1 MGKTAVL
8 EEYSTVFVETGSNWF
23 KIIEAEQS
31 AKGLCVSK
39 ICLERFEDIGSGLSQ
54 SIAAAFKK
62 HKFSNIPVI
71 SCVPRQMVNI
81 RMLELPSMDPDEI
94 SDMVGFQA
102 GKQTPYSKDEVA
114 FDYKMLESDR
124 DGYTRVLLA
133 IVQRSVLRQRYS
145 LLEEA
150 GIEVARMSVSSEGVL
165 NWYEQAAKGEQQA
178 PGASVLVDIDSTY
191 SDFMVI
197 LRGAPV
203 YTRSILIGADQL
215 RANFDSMKDEFLL
228 EIKRSL
234 DVCRGEY
241 SDMDIGGMLL
251 TGAAANI
258 AGLSDF
264 IAGNL
269 SFSVRNRDC
278 LHDVQ
283 KMPAQPSM
291 SQYPTVS
298 LTPLIGMAFAVERLE
313 FNLVPDSVKL
323 RKELVEKARNLTAFG
338 ILVMFLMICAST
350 LIVAKLFY
358 KEARLKALTQLVVDT
373 DAPARE
379 VKRQMEI
386 IKVVKKRSEPEFA
399 MINIISEIH
408 LCVPAGTFLE
418 EIDIN
423 VGSAT
428 VRLIGS
434 SEERTDVRVLVG
446 NLEKSNLFISA
457 KSGPTTQ
464 DSKTNRFV
472 FDVTCLLE
480 KKNDA

>member
-8 EEYSTVFVETGSNWF
+8 GEYSTVFVETGSNWF
-23 KIIEAEQS
+23 KIIEAEQL

-191 SDFMVI
+191 WLYLQGHRMARQLPDLVQQMRVLPQVRLQSDS
-197 LRGAPV
+197 R
-203 YTRSILIGADQL
+203 
-215 RANFDSMKDEFLL
+215 
-228 EIKRSL
+228 
-234 DVCRGEY
+234 
-241 SDMDIGGMLL
+241 
-251 TGAAANI
+251 
-258 AGLSDF
+258 
-264 IAGNL
+264 
-269 SFSVRNRDC
+269 RD
-278 LHDVQ
+278 
-283 KMPAQPSM
+283 P
-291 SQYPTVS
+291 
-298 LTPLIGMAFAVERLE
+298 R
-313 FNLVPDSVKL
+313 
-323 RKELVEKARNLTAFG
+323 
-338 ILVMFLMICAST
+338 AST
-350 LIVAKLFY
+350 LPPTPWEPAHSLGIDG
-358 KEARLKALTQLVVDT
+358 ARLSHTYILQWFVAPCAIALEATKLGCRHGKCSPTLVHNSKSS
-373 DAPARE
+373 R
-379 VKRQMEI
+379 RF
-386 IKVVKKRSEPEFA
+386 RFA
-399 MINIISEIH
+399 
-408 LCVPAGTFLE
+408 
-418 EIDIN
+418 
-423 VGSAT
+423 
-428 VRLIGS
+428 
-434 SEERTDVRVLVG
+434 
-446 NLEKSNLFISA
+446 
-457 KSGPTTQ
+457 
-464 DSKTNRFV
+464 
-472 FDVTCLLE
+472 
-480 KKNDA
+480 